1 MDKFYRDRENR
12 LFLGVLAG
20 IAKKFDWDL
29 SMLRIISAILLI
41 FTNVPFIT
49 IYFIVALFTEER

>member
-20 IAKKFDWDL
+20 VAKKYDL
-29 SMLRIISAILLI
+29 DLRILRIVSAI
-41 FTNVPFIT
+41 
-49 IYFIVALFTEER
+49 

>member
-20 IAKKFDWDL
+20 VAKKFDWDL
-29 SMLRIISAILLI
+29 SILRIVSAILII
-41 FTNVPFIT
+41 FTSVPFIT
-49 IYFIVALFTEER
+49 VYFIVALFTEDR